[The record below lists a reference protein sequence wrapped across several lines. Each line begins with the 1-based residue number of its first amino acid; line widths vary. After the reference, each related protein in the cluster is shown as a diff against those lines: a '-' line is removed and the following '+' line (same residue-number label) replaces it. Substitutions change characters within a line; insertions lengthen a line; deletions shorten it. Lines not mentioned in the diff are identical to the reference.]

1 VASGKGTRDVSFIYL
16 DETTKAR
23 YIKIEQ
29 TGQAGN
35 YWSIH
40 ELYVYSADLK
50 KTKTPLDRTGWI
62 ASASKNN
69 DGAQRTL
76 DDDLSTRW
84 DTEAVQESGEWFQV
98 DMLQP
103 QKFNKIHL
111 DYTESPNDGPDKY
124 EIYVSDDG
132 ESWGEPIAS
141 GGGTKST
148 LKIELDDQEARY
160 IRILQTGTN
169 EGGYWSI
176 HEFWAYNNEKEIE
189 TVKFEILPTPSN
201 ATVQINGVEQSFAII
216 EKGKDVTY
224 KVSAEGY
231 VAVEDTR
238 SNLQSDIR
246 IEVKLEA
253 ISVPK
258 VRFEIM
264 PTPSNAIVTINGIE
278 QKITEIEKGMDI
290 TYKVSAAGY
299 ITVEETLT
307 DVHTDMQLE
316 VNLTPAPSTKVRFEI
331 IPTPSDATVIIN
343 GSEQKTA
350 EIPKGQDITYKVSA
364 EGYISEEKTLTN
376 MQSDKQLRVILNPIV
391 LDPDKEISFSYD
403 GHHIKVRGTIGEF
416 RLRVYSVSGKCLIDN
431 TTKGDVPFICPA
443 SGVYIL
449 RLDYE
454 GSKYEKKVFLNK

>member
-1 VASGKGTRDVSFIYL
+1 
-16 DETTKAR
+16 
-23 YIKIEQ
+23 
-29 TGQAGN
+29 
-35 YWSIH
+35 
-40 ELYVYSADLK
+40 
-50 KTKTPLDRTGWI
+50 
-62 ASASKNN
+62 
-69 DGAQRTL
+69 
-76 DDDLSTRW
+76 
-84 DTEAVQESGEWFQV
+84 V

-132 ESWGEPIAS
+132 ELWGEPIAS

-176 HEFWAYNNEKEIE
+176 HEFWAYNNEKEIG
-189 TVKFEILPTPSN
+189 TVKFEIIPTPSN
-201 ATVQINGVEQSFAII
+201 ATVQINGIEQSIVTI
-216 EKGKDVTY
+216 EKGKNVTY
-224 KVSAEGY
+224 RVSAEGY
-231 VAVEDTR
+231 IAVEDTR
-238 SNLQSDIR
+238 SNLQSDTR

-258 VRFEIM
+258 VRFEIVS
-264 PTPSNAIVTINGIE
+264 TPSSAIVIINGIE
-278 QKITEIEKGMDI
+278 QRIVEIEKGKSVI
-290 TYKVSAAGY
+290 YKVSAEGY
-299 ITVEETLT
+299 LDAEGTVSDIQSDTR
-307 DVHTDMQLE
+307 LE
-316 VNLTPAPSTKVRFEI
+316 INLDPIPVIRFEI
-331 IPTPSDATVIIN
+331 IPTPSDATVIMN
-343 GSEQKTA
+343 GSEQKTI
-350 EIPKGQDITYKVSA
+350 EIQKGQDVTYKVSA
-364 EGYISEEKTLTN
+364 EGYIPEEKTVTN
-376 MQSDKQLRVILNPIV
+376 IQSDKQLKVILNPIV
-391 LDPDKEISFSYD
+391 SDPDKEISFSYD
-403 GHHIKVRGTIGEF
+403 GHHIKVRGTTGEF